1 MKFYILMK
9 KLFIIFAGCFATVAV
24 QAQLVSSADV
34 FISSGA
40 IVTVNGELSN
50 TGNFKSEGDLHLRKG
65 LTNQGQMSL
74 NGQVVM
80 DGEGT
85 QVIQSLIQLKAGTF
99 VMSQMGK
106 VVLKAPLL
114 VEQQLVLGDGIL
126 ENNELNLLEIAD
138 NGSVIGASNRSHV
151 KGYVRKLG
159 DDAFQFPVGN
169 GSQLQAF
176 TISKP
181 SGYEEIQ
188 VGYVNQNPARL
199 STNRSLDVAELTA
212 DNYWSVKGSN
222 ELKPLQVTI
231 ASEGNNQQ
239 ILQLRNNQWNV
250 SPTIASTTTLSSEAT
265 LRGASYFTIGTQRA
279 ELMEKPDVNIFPN
292 PSSGSFEVRLKGFL
306 SDENISFDVID
317 LSGKS
322 VVKQEGKVKDLKM
335 KYALD
340 KEVNDGSYILRV
352 IRTDKNQV
360 FNQKLSINH

>member
-1 MKFYILMK
+1 MK
-9 KLFIIFAGCFATVAV
+9 KLFILLAGSFVTVSA
-24 QAQLVSSADV
+24 QAQLVSSTDV
-34 FISSGA
+34 VISSGT
-40 IVTVNGELSN
+40 IVTVNSELSN
-50 TGNFKSEGDLHLRKG
+50 TGNFKSDGDLHLRKG
-65 LTNQGQMSL
+65 LINQGQMSL

-85 QVIQSLIQLKAGTF
+85 QVIQSPIQLKAGTF

-106 VVLKAPLL
+106 VVLRAPLF
-114 VEQQLVLGDGIL
+114 VEQQLILGDGIL

-138 NGSVIGASNRSHV
+138 NGSVTGASNRSHV
-151 KGYVRKLG
+151 KGFVLKSG
-159 DDAFQFPVGN
+159 DDSFQFPVGN
-169 GSQLQAF
+169 GSQLQSF

-181 SGYEEIQ
+181 SGYDEIQ
-188 VGYVNQNPARL
+188 VGYINQNPTRL
-199 STNRSLDVAELTA
+199 SSNRSLDVAELTV
-212 DNYWSVKGSN
+212 DNYWSVKGTN

-231 ASEGNNQQ
+231 ASEGNNEQ
-239 ILQLRNNQWNV
+239 ILQLLNNQWNI
-250 SPTIASTTTLSSEAT
+250 SPTVGNSTTLSSEAL
-265 LRGASYFTIGTQRA
+265 LRGATYFTIGTQRA

-306 SDENISFDVID
+306 ADENISFDVID

-322 VVKQEGKVKDLKM
+322 LVKQEGKVKDLKM
-335 KYALD
+335 KYSLD